1 MIWESRF
8 SEFLIANSTLSEQ
21 TVLQIVSRLR
31 PFSGWLKGHNF
42 PSGNTDRIKKYGRIA
57 AASESQIREYFNV
70 LTSDGRVAGYRQHVK
85 TAVKKYFDYLVDVG
99 AIKAKPSLEFPI
111 RKSAADTGKEKPRL
125 SEEDVQLFRDAA
137 IGRDRFLLECMV
149 CLGARVHE
157 IELLRASDFDIKNN
171 IVRLRSTKTEG
182 KSMYGGARSV
192 PITPMLMEAFVEFAT
207 DPDNNERLFKIT
219 KNRMGG
225 IVKAIAVSL
234 GLDWVSPHDF
244 RHYCITKFSSQT
256 GGDGYTPIFREGEL
270 SKMFGVSPK
279 VIAETYYHPNIKD
292 TVDKAM
298 ASGFTI

>member
-1 MIWESRF
+1 MM
-8 SEFLIANSTLSEQ
+8 
-21 TVLQIVSRLR
+21 
-31 PFSGWLKGHNF
+31 

-70 LTSDGRVAGYRQHVK
+70 LASDGRVAGHRQHVK
-85 TAVKKYFDYLVDVG
+85 TAVKKYFDYLMDIN

-125 SEEDVQLFRDAA
+125 SEEDVELFRQAST
-137 IGRDRFLLECMV
+137 GRDRFLLECMI

-157 IELLRASDFDIKNN
+157 IKLLRASDFDITNN
-171 IVRLRSTKTEG
+171 IVSLRSTKTEG

-192 PITPMLMEAFVEFAT
+192 PITPMLMESFEEFVAEPT
-207 DPDNNERLFKIT
+207 SDERLFSIT

-256 GGDGYTPIFREGEL
+256 GSDGYTPIFREGEV
-270 SKMFGVSPK
+270 SKMFGVSPE
-279 VIAETYYHPNIKD
+279 VIAKTYYHPDIKD
-292 TVDKAM
+292 TVGKAM
-298 ASGFTI
+298 ASGLTI